1 MVPHTPD
8 QVDPGLAVPPD
19 VLAVDPELMR
29 ALGYAVVDRT
39 VDHLLNLGELPAI
52 REGSPSELRDVI
64 GGPLPA
70 QPHDLEADLSLLAD
84 MVLTHQQHGDHPRYF
99 ARVAGPS
106 SFPGI
111 LADWLGTGLQ
121 SVAASWGGGSG
132 PTTVELV
139 ALDWLREA
147 LGLAEDCE
155 GILLSGGSMANI
167 NGLIAA
173 RHLRGPGVVYLSDQ
187 THASIPRGLRAMGQP
202 TDDLRLVPT
211 DDQLRLSPQ
220 ALRSAIITDLAAG
233 RRPAIL
239 VATAGTTN
247 TGAFDDLPALAAICA
262 EYDMWLHVDGAF
274 GGAAALSPRGRRTMP
289 GLQYADSFVTDPH
302 KWLFQ

>member
-84 MVLTHQQHGDHPRYF
+84 TVLTHQQHGDHPRYF

-106 SFPGI
+106 SFPG
-111 LADWLGTGLQ
+111 
-121 SVAASWGGGSG
+121 V
-132 PTTVELV
+132 
-139 ALDWLREA
+139 
-147 LGLAEDCE
+147 
-155 GILLSGGSMANI
+155 
-167 NGLIAA
+167 
-173 RHLRGPGVVYLSDQ
+173 
-187 THASIPRGLRAMGQP
+187 
-202 TDDLRLVPT
+202 
-211 DDQLRLSPQ
+211 
-220 ALRSAIITDLAAG
+220 LAAG
-233 RRPAIL
+233 IGVQCGVNDVHSVSKVIL
-239 VATAGTTN
+239 DAD
-247 TGAFDDLPALAAICA
+247 TGAEHSRLPRPCL
-262 EYDMWLHVDGAF
+262 
-274 GGAAALSPRGRRTMP
+274 GG
-289 GLQYADSFVTDPH
+289 
-302 KWLFQ
+302 